1 MCPNKNLDINNSK
14 DNIVLNPRKDALC
27 SFFIITLYLL
37 IIPEKFTIFPS
48 NPYSGPIWSCKKKK
62 KMRILG
68 LESSANK
75 VGVGIVSEDGTIF
88 ANVRRTFCAPP
99 GEGFRPSETAD
110 HHRANVVELIQEA
123 FKVSNLGPSDITAIA
138 YTMGPGMGSPL
149 EVCAIVARTLAQ
161 LWCVPLIPVNHC
173 VAHIE
178 MGRVVTKAKNPVV
191 LYVSGGNTQV
201 IARSGGRYNIFGE
214 TLDIAAGNCI
224 DRFARLVGLPNDPA
238 PGLNVEL
245 AAEKGKNFVPLP
257 YVVKG
262 MDVSFSGILN
272 SVEELVGKHSVEDLC
287 FSVQETVFAMLTEI
301 TERALAH
308 CESSEVL
315 IVGGVACNKRLQK
328 MVGDMARMRGATV
341 CAMDER
347 YCIDNGAM
355 IAYTGSLMINRAIP
369 IEKATIVQRY
379 RTDEVI
385 VDWD

>member
-1 MCPNKNLDINNSK
+1 MSETDLVNFHL
-14 DNIVLNPRKDALC
+14 
-27 SFFIITLYLL
+27 
-37 IIPEKFTIFPS
+37 
-48 NPYSGPIWSCKKKK
+48 
-62 KMRILG
+62 MRILG

-88 ANVRRTFCAPP
+88 ANVRKTFSAPP

-110 HHRANVVELIQEA
+110 HHRAHIVGLVKEA
-123 FKVSNLGPSDITAIA
+123 LAVAKMTPKDITAIA

-149 EVCAIVARTLAQ
+149 EVCAIVGRVLSQ
-161 LWCVPLIPVNHC
+161 LWKVPLIPVNHC

-178 MGRVVTKAKNPVV
+178 MGRVVTGAKNPVV

-201 IARSGGRYNIFGE
+201 IARSGGKYSIFGE

-224 DRFARLVGLPNDPA
+224 DRFCRDVGLPNAPA

-245 AAEKGKNFVPLP
+245 AARKGQNYIPLP

-262 MDVSFSGILN
+262 MDVSFSGILTAV
-272 SVEELVGKHSVEDLC
+272 SELVGKHSVEDLC

-308 CESSEVL
+308 CESTDVL
-315 IVGGVACNKRLQK
+315 IVGGVACNLRLQE
-328 MVGDMARMRGATV
+328 MVGKMAEMRGARL

-355 IAYTGSLMINRAIP
+355 IAYAGSLIVNRAVP
-369 IEKATIVQRY
+369 VEQATISQRY
-379 RTDEVI
+379 RTDEVP
-385 VDWD
+385 VDWE

>member
-1 MCPNKNLDINNSK
+1 MK
-14 DNIVLNPRKDALC
+14 
-27 SFFIITLYLL
+27 
-37 IIPEKFTIFPS
+37 
-48 NPYSGPIWSCKKKK
+48 
-62 KMRILG
+62 ILG
-68 LESSANK
+68 IESSANK
-75 VGVGIVSEDGTIF
+75 VGIGIVDENGTIF
-88 ANVRRTFCAPP
+88 SNVRKTFCGPP

-110 HHRANVVELIQEA
+110 HHRQHILGLVKEA
-123 FKVSNLGPSDITAIA
+123 FEKSNLKPTDITAIA

-149 EVCAIVARTLAQ
+149 EVGALVARTLAQ
-161 LWCVPLIPVNHC
+161 LWKIPIIPVNHC

-178 MGRVVTKAKNPVV
+178 MGRVVTHAKNPVV

-238 PGLNVEL
+238 PGYNVEK
-245 AAEKGKNFVPLP
+245 AAEKGKNYIPLP
-257 YVVKG
+257 YIVKG
-262 MDVSFSGILN
+262 MDVSFSGVLT

-287 FSVQETVFAMLTEI
+287 YSVQETCFAMLTEI

-315 IVGGVACNKRLQK
+315 IVGGVACNQRLQR
-328 MVGDMARMRGATV
+328 MVGEMAKMRNATV

-355 IAYTGSLMINRAIP
+355 IAYAGSLIVNRAIP
-369 IEKATIVQRY
+369 INEATIKQRY
-379 RTDEVI
+379 RTDEVL
-385 VDWD
+385 VDWS

>member
-1 MCPNKNLDINNSK
+1 MI
-14 DNIVLNPRKDALC
+14 
-27 SFFIITLYLL
+27 
-37 IIPEKFTIFPS
+37 
-48 NPYSGPIWSCKKKK
+48 
-62 KMRILG
+62 ILG
-68 LESSANK
+68 IESSANK
-75 VGVGIVSEDGTIF
+75 IGIGIVKEDGTIL
-88 ANVRRTFCAPP
+88 ANVRRTFFGAP

-110 HHRANVVELIQEA
+110 HHIANAVPLIKEA
-123 FKVSNLGPSDITAIA
+123 FENSGLTPKDINMVA

-149 EVCAIVARTLAQ
+149 EVGAIVARTLAQ
-161 LWCVPLIPVNHC
+161 LWKVPLVPVNHC

-178 MGRVVTKAKNPVV
+178 MGRVVTGAKHPVI
-191 LYVSGGNTQV
+191 LYVSGGNTQI
-201 IARSGGRYNIFGE
+201 IARSGDRYNIFGE

-245 AAEKGKNFVPLP
+245 AARKSKNYIELP

-262 MDVSFSGILN
+262 MDVSFSGILTK
-272 SVEELVGKHSVEDLC
+272 VEEMVGKYSVEDLC

-301 TERALAH
+301 TERCLAH
-308 CESSEVL
+308 CESTEVL
-315 IVGGVACNKRLQK
+315 IVGGVACNVRLQQ
-328 MVGDMARMRGATV
+328 MIGDMCKARGAIV

-355 IAYTGSLMINRAIP
+355 IAYTASLMKKP
-369 IEKATIVQRY
+369 IDPSKANIIQRY